1 MTHLKGLIFDLDGT
15 LTLTQALHFQTFAQI
30 FKKFGVTYTQEE
42 DILQYAGKGAELT
55 FEGVFANRKVH
66 ATPEQI
72 TEAIAERRRLYDE
85 LIATT
90 EIPVVNGVREFL
102 ARMKQAGM
110 KMVVASGNRLE
121 AIEVILKKTGI
132 RDYFEAI
139 VTSKDVSAPK
149 PSPEIFLKAAEK
161 LGLKPEEC
169 VVFED
174 AANGIQAAKGGHI
187 PCIALTTGASK
198 ENLMAAGATLVVKDY
213 TEITD
218 DILSNLHLS

>member
-15 LTLTQALHFQTFAQI
+15 LTLTQALHFQI
-30 FKKFGVTYTQEE
+30 YSEVFKKLGITYTHEE

-55 FEGVFANRKVH
+55 FKGVLASH
-66 ATPEQI
+66 QISTTPEEIKKYCQ
-72 TEAIAERRRLYDE
+72 EKRALYDE
-85 LIATT
+85 LIAKTD
-90 EIPVVNGVREFL
+90 IPVVPGIREFL
-102 ARMKQAGM
+102 ARMKQSGM
-110 KMVVASGNRLE
+110 KMAVASGTQLE
-121 AIEVILKKTGI
+121 AIEVILKKTGM
-132 RDYFEAI
+132 RHYFETI

-161 LGLKPEEC
+161 LELKPEEC

-174 AANGIQAAKGGHI
+174 AANGIQAAKAGHI
-187 PCIALTTGASK
+187 PCIALTTGTSK

-218 DILSNLHLS
+218 DILFKIHL